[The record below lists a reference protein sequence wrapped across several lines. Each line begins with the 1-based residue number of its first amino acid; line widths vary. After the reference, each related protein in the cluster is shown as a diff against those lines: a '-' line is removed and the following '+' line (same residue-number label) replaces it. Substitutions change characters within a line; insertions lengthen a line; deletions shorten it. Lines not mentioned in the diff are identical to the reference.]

1 MGVIVVG
8 SVCGLGLVVVLSCGV
23 DRGVHSVVA
32 SFWVLLGSGCFP
44 CRPDGPVHCVMSSL
58 GHIVSFEALFFRGA
72 GAPLVSL
79 SWGWTLDVSRNT
91 GMRMGM
97 LGEKW
102 WCLPAFLEREKKKK
116 KKKYIRVNILW

>member
-1 MGVIVVG
+1 MFILLLPAFG
-8 SVCGLGLVVVLSCGV
+8 SY
-23 DRGVHSVVA
+23 
-32 SFWVLLGSGCFP
+32 LGSGVFHA
-44 CRPDGPVHCVMSSL
+44 GQMALHCVMSSL

-102 WCLPAFLEREKKKK
+102 WCLPAFLEREKKTRK
-116 KKKYIRVNILW
+116 IHELELHIST

>member
-8 SVCGLGLVVVLSCGV
+8 SVCGLGLVVLLSRGA
-23 DRGVHSVVA
+23 DGGAGVHSVVA

-44 CRPDGPVHCVMSSL
+44 CRPDGLHCVMSSL

-102 WCLPAFLEREKKKK
+102 WCLPAFLERKKKTKKKK
-116 KKKYIRVNILW
+116 PLSK